1 MSEKEKLQYL
11 VSMFQQWSGE
21 KVQETIFL
29 PPSGSY
35 REYYRMISPHSQA
48 IGVYNEDHKENL
60 AFLNFTR
67 HFFSIGL
74 PVPQLYAED
83 LPHNVYLLEDLGDTT
98 LLNYLNSQKEIDN
111 NNLDFYDI
119 YKKIINILPTFQ
131 IKGGKDLDYSYC
143 YPRAAFDKQ
152 SMMWDLNYFKYYFLK
167 LAKIPFDEQNLENDF
182 QTFSDFLLQA
192 DSNYFLYRDFQSRN
206 IMLKDG
212 KVFFIDYQGGRR
224 GALQYDLAS
233 LLFEAKTNLP
243 FGFREELLEYYIQ
256 QLNLIQ
262 PVETKTFKK
271 FYYGFVLIR
280 MLQAM
285 GAYGF
290 RGFYEK
296 KTLFLQSIP
305 GALRNVE
312 WWLKNADLPLE
323 IPELRKVLELLNQ
336 SEFLKE
342 IVRSSSKLTV
352 EINSFSYRR
361 GIPVDE
367 SGNGGGFVFDCRFIH
382 NPGRYDKYK
391 DLTGQDEEVKK
402 FFTEQ
407 SEMDD
412 FLKDVFS
419 MIDRAVKKYQQRHYQ
434 HLVVN
439 FGCTGGQH
447 RSVYA
452 AEQLSKHLSSKYDI
466 SIIVRHRERE
476 SIH

>member
-1 MSEKEKLQYL
+1 
-11 VSMFQQWSGE
+11 
-21 KVQETIFL
+21 
-29 PPSGSY
+29 
-35 REYYRMISPHSQA
+35 
-48 IGVYNEDHKENL
+48 
-60 AFLNFTR
+60 
-67 HFFSIGL
+67 
-74 PVPQLYAED
+74 
-83 LPHNVYLLEDLGDTT
+83 
-98 LLNYLNSQKEIDN
+98 
-111 NNLDFYDI
+111 
-119 YKKIINILPTFQ
+119 
-131 IKGGKDLDYSYC
+131 
-143 YPRAAFDKQ
+143 
-152 SMMWDLNYFKYYFLK
+152 
-167 LAKIPFDEQNLENDF
+167 
-182 QTFSDFLLQA
+182 
-192 DSNYFLYRDFQSRN
+192 
-206 IMLKDG
+206 
-212 KVFFIDYQGGRR
+212 
-224 GALQYDLAS
+224 ALQYDLAS

>member
-1 MSEKEKLQYL
+1 
-11 VSMFQQWSGE
+11 
-21 KVQETIFL
+21 
-29 PPSGSY
+29 
-35 REYYRMISPHSQA
+35 
-48 IGVYNEDHKENL
+48 
-60 AFLNFTR
+60 
-67 HFFSIGL
+67 
-74 PVPQLYAED
+74 
-83 LPHNVYLLEDLGDTT
+83 
-98 LLNYLNSQKEIDN
+98 
-111 NNLDFYDI
+111 
-119 YKKIINILPTFQ
+119 
-131 IKGGKDLDYSYC
+131 
-143 YPRAAFDKQ
+143 
-152 SMMWDLNYFKYYFLK
+152 KYYFLK